1 MKILI
6 AGGTGFLGK
15 ALTVYLLDCGFEVNV
30 LSRGRVSHSN
40 IISYYQ
46 WDVENGFID
55 KEAFD
60 GVNAIVN
67 MTGTNMGEKRWTSKR
82 KIEIVESRTKP
93 IELLLSYIR
102 RLGIRIDTFISSS
115 AVGFYGAVTS
125 QKIFVETDHSGN
137 DFLASVCRQWEASA
151 LSFSDVAKRVVILRK
166 GVVIG
171 KDGGLYKKMVPFA
184 QMGLNIAMGDGSQ
197 ILPWID
203 IRDLVKLYYFIL
215 TDDRISGIFN
225 AVSTQQITMNDF
237 SRYMLA
243 SLNKKSILPNIPAF
257 LVKLMTGDM
266 SDMMLYGSRVS
277 NQKIIDAGFKF
288 DYPKLDNV

>member
-1 MKILI
+1 
-6 AGGTGFLGK
+6 
-15 ALTVYLLDCGFEVNV
+15 
-30 LSRGRVSHSN
+30 RGRVSHSN
-40 IISYYQ
+40 LISYYK

-93 IELLLSYIR
+93 IELLLSCIR

-125 QKIFVETDHSGN
+125 QKIFVETDHPGN
-137 DFLASVCRQWEASA
+137 DFLASVCRQWETSA

-197 ILPWID
+197 FLPWID

-288 DYPKLDNV
+288 DYPKLDNI

>member
-67 MTGTNMGEKRWTSKR
+67 MTGTNIGEKRWTSKR

-277 NQKIIDAGFKF
+277 NQKLLDSEFKF
-288 DYPKLDNV
+288 DYPQLDNI

>member
-40 IISYYQ
+40 IISYYK

-67 MTGTNMGEKRWTSKR
+67 MTGTNIGEKRWTSKR

-125 QKIFVETDHSGN
+125 QKIFVETDNPGN

-151 LSFSDVAKRVVILRK
+151 LSLSDVAKRVVILRK

>member
-197 ILPWID
+197 FLPWID

>member
-15 ALTVYLLDCGFEVNV
+15 ALTAYLLDCGFEINV

-40 IISYYQ
+40 IISYYK

-55 KEAFD
+55 QKAFD
-60 GVNAIVN
+60 GVNAIIN
-67 MTGTNMGEKRWTSKR
+67 MTGTNIGEKRWTSKR
-82 KIEIVESRTKP
+82 KIEIVESRIKP
-93 IELLLSYIR
+93 IELLLSYIT

-125 QKIFVETDHSGN
+125 QKIFVETDHPGN

-151 LSFSDVAKRVVILRK
+151 LSLSDVAKRVVILRK

-184 QMGLNIAMGDGSQ
+184 QRGLNIAMGDGSQ
-197 ILPWID
+197 FLPWID

-277 NQKIIDAGFKF
+277 NQKLLDSEFKF
-288 DYPKLDNV
+288 DYPQLDNI

>member
-40 IISYYQ
+40 IISYYK

-67 MTGTNMGEKRWTSKR
+67 MTGTNIGEKRWTSKR
-82 KIEIVESRTKP
+82 KIEIVESRIKP
-93 IELLLSYIR
+93 IELLLSYIT

-125 QKIFVETDHSGN
+125 QKIFVETDNPGN

-151 LSFSDVAKRVVILRK
+151 LSLSDVAKRVVILRK

-197 ILPWID
+197 FLPWID

>member
-93 IELLLSYIR
+93 IELLLSCIR

>member
-151 LSFSDVAKRVVILRK
+151 LSFSDVAKCVVILRK